1 MPKETRKAALT
12 VIIPVYNGQKTIGRC
27 LESLFASTLQDFDVI
42 VVDDHS
48 TDETVRIARSFPCV
62 IVETAVNSRAAAAR
76 NLGAANALTPLI
88 YFLDAD
94 ILVEPDTLAR
104 TLQTLECHPDACA
117 VMSSF
122 QKDTVHQNFVSVYKN
137 LLQHYTHQNANAD
150 STSFCGGFSLIR
162 RDVFLAAGG
171 FDPACLFMEDVEL
184 GYRLKRAGHRIRLDR
199 ELQVTH
205 WKYLSLAGLTQ
216 SDVFERAVPWTRIM
230 LEKRVFR
237 NDLNTQVHHVLSVPV
252 SFLLLAS
259 LAAPGFWLCFTLPLG
274 ILFLGLNHGFLNFVR
289 RERGWWFAVRA
300 AALCWFGYLYSGAGA
315 VIGTFEH
322 VLRHNTEPRKTQ
334 ERSSGI
340 DGSL

>member
-1 MPKETRKAALT
+1 MPKETRKADLT

-48 TDETVRIARSFPCV
+48 TDESVRIARPFPCV
-62 IVETAVNSRAAAAR
+62 IVETTVNSGAAAAR
-76 NLGAANALTPLI
+76 NLGAANAVTRLI

-94 ILVEPDTLAR
+94 ILLEPDTLAR
-104 TLQTLECHPDACA
+104 TLQALESHPDACA
-117 VMSSF
+117 IMSSF

-137 LLQHYTHQNANAD
+137 LLQHYIHQNSNAD

-162 RDVFLAAGG
+162 RDVFLACGG
-171 FDPACLFMEDVEL
+171 FDPAYRFMEDVDL
-184 GYRLKRAGHRIRLDR
+184 GYRLKSAGHRIRLDR

-205 WKYLSLAGLTQ
+205 WKYLSLAGLIR
-216 SDVFERAVPWTRIM
+216 SDVFERAAPWTRIM

-252 SFLLLAS
+252 SFLLLGS
-259 LAAPGFWLCFTLPLG
+259 LAAPPWWLWFTLPAG
-274 ILFLGLNHGFLNFVR
+274 VLFLGLNHGFLNFVR
-289 RERGWWFAVRA
+289 RQRGGWFALRA

-315 VIGTFEH
+315 VIGIFEH
-322 VLRHNTEPRKTQ
+322 IFRRSAARYKPREQ
-334 ERSSGI
+334 SGGI
-340 DGSL
+340 DGAL

>member
-1 MPKETRKAALT
+1 MRNEPRKAGLT
-12 VIIPVYNGQKTIGRC
+12 VVIPLYNGQKTIRRC
-27 LESLFASTLQDFDVI
+27 LENLFASTLESFDVI

-48 TDETVRIARSFPCV
+48 TDESAKIARSFPCV
-62 IVETAVNSRAAAAR
+62 VLETAVNSGAAAAR
-76 NLGAANALTPLI
+76 NLGAANARTDLI

-94 ILVEPDTLAR
+94 ILVRPDTLAR
-104 TLQTLECHPDACA
+104 TVQSLEDHPGVDA

-137 LLQHYTHQNANAD
+137 LLQHYIHQHANPD

-171 FDPACLFMEDVEL
+171 FDPAYRFMEDVEL
-184 GYRLKRAGHRIRLDR
+184 GYRLRSAGHRILLDR

-205 WKYLSLAGLTQ
+205 WKYLTLAGLVR

-230 LEKRVFR
+230 LDKRVFR

-252 SFLLLAS
+252 SFLLLGS
-259 LAAPGFWLCFTLPLG
+259 LAAPVLWLWFTLPLG
-274 ILFLGLNHGFLNFVR
+274 LLFVGLNFGFLSFVVK
-289 RERGWWFAVRA
+289 ERGWWFASRA
-300 AALCWFGYLYSGAGA
+300 AALCWFGYLYSGFGA

-322 VLRHNTEPRKTQ
+322 FSRRAAAQPETREQ
-334 ERSSGI
+334 SEG
-340 DGSL
+340 D